1 MQKARA
7 MRLLDL
13 LRNRMRLTHGLRIG
27 LWMLSGLGCVIVVSQ
42 GDLAGQAVETPSAWT
57 EFRGPAGRGLTAAR
71 GIPQTWTSEQIAW
84 RTELRGRGW
93 SSPVIADEQIWF
105 TTAIEHKSGER
116 VSRIELLAQA
126 LDRRTGSLLHEVT
139 LFEVDSPPPLHPRNS
154 YASPTPVIAGDVV
167 VCSFGAMGLAAMDR
181 HSGDVLWRNET
192 LRIDHE
198 TGPGSSPIVADD
210 RIFLN
215 YDGTDRQFVAAFDLR
230 SGQTLWTTKRSGKLH
245 EVGMYQKAFSTP
257 LIWHSPAGMQLI
269 SAGANWVY
277 AYEPETGRE
286 LWKVSYDR
294 LGFSNVPRP
303 LLEGD
308 RLYVCTGF
316 MQSMLQAYQ
325 LPADGRAAPQRLW
338 QVERGGPT
346 IPSPILVN
354 GLIVMIS
361 DEGILSC
368 VDAESGQVYWTE
380 RLKGAF
386 AASPILIEGT
396 IWLCNDQGRIYR
408 VRPAKTF
415 ELIGTNEVG
424 EQIMATPAAI
434 DQDLIIRTK
443 TGVLCIRGS
452 DAADRQGGR

>member
-1 MQKARA
+1 

-13 LRNRMRLTHGLRIG
+13 FRIRFRLTDGSRIG
-27 LWMLSGLGCVIVVSQ
+27 SWILTGLFSVTFFGHGS
-42 GDLAGQAVETPSAWT
+42 LAGQTVETPAAWT

-71 GIPQTWTSEQIAW
+71 QIPQTWTSEQIAW

-93 SSPVIADEQIWF
+93 SSPVLADEQIWF

-126 LDRRTGSLLHEVT
+126 LDRRTGSLLHEVS
-139 LFEVDSPPPLHPRNS
+139 LFEVDSPPPLHARNS

-167 VCSFGAMGLAAMDR
+167 VCSFGAMGLATIDR
-181 HSGDVLWRNET
+181 HSGDVLWRNDT

-198 TGPGSSPIVADD
+198 TGPGSSPIVVSD

-230 SGQTLWTTKRSGKLH
+230 SGRTLWTTKRSGKLH

-257 LIWHSPAGMQLI
+257 QIWHSPAGPQLI

-286 LWKVSYDR
+286 LWKISYDR

-303 LLEGD
+303 LLEGN

-325 LPADGRAAPQRLW
+325 LPGDGRAEPQRLW

-346 IPSPILVN
+346 IPSPILVD

-368 VDAESGQVYWTE
+368 VDAQSGQVYWTE

-386 AASPILIEGT
+386 AASPILIEDT

-408 VRPAKTF
+408 VRPGKTF
-415 ELIGTNEVG
+415 ELLGTNEVG

-434 DQDLIIRTK
+434 DRDLIIRTK
-443 TGVLCIRGS
+443 TGVFCVRGS
-452 DAADRQGGR
+452 RPSSGEGGR